1 MTNHGLLSSYG
12 LSNACIATRLNSK
25 VRQCRIL
32 ELDIP
37 PLESTLSDEQQRK
50 IYILDT
56 NVIIHD
62 PSSLQR
68 FDEHDV
74 ILPIVVLEE
83 MDKVKKGFDELA
95 RNVREA
101 SRQLDELSM
110 GCDDLSKGCPLPG
123 GGRLFFELNHRSLD
137 ILPDSLANGSGDN
150 RIIAVSLSVQQEH
163 PDRHVI
169 LVSKDINLRIKA
181 RALGLKTED
190 YRSDRVVSDLSVL
203 PSGKLRLDHSTWE
216 TMATDMEVLEH
227 DHGNHFVVSWPE
239 ETDLPFMNSFVVLP
253 GEREVAMRCTS
264 LDEQRRVHLQ
274 DTTSYRN
281 GRHAVWG
288 IQARNLEQ
296 NMAMNLLM
304 DADLDLVAMMGKAG
318 SGKTLLALAAGL
330 HQTLDMG
337 LYEKIL
343 VTRATVPMGQDIG
356 FLPGTEREK
365 LEPWMGAITDNLSI
379 LLGDEAQNISDIL
392 GQHRIEIAALSY
404 ARGRTF
410 TKTWLLVDEAQNLTP
425 HQMKTLVTRMGE
437 DSKLII
443 LGNNGQIDTPYLTAH
458 TNGLTQAVSAFAG
471 WEHGGHIAL
480 KASERSR
487 LAARAVDVL

>member
-1 MTNHGLLSSYG
+1 
-12 LSNACIATRLNSK
+12 LNDDK
-25 VRQCRIL
+25 
-32 ELDIP
+32 
-37 PLESTLSDEQQRK
+37 QRK

-110 GCDDLSKGCPLPG
+110 DCDDLSKGCPLPG
-123 GGRLFFELNHRSLD
+123 GGRLFFELNHRSLE
-137 ILPDSLANGSGDN
+137 ILPDSLAKGSGDN
-150 RIIAVSLSVQQEH
+150 RIIAVSMAVQQEH
-163 PDRHVI
+163 PDRHVV

-203 PSGKLRLDHSTWE
+203 PSGKVRLDHATWE
-216 TMATDMEVLEH
+216 TMANDMAVLEH
-227 DHGNHFVVSWPE
+227 DHGNHFVVTWPE
-239 ETDLPFMNSFVVLP
+239 AMELPFRNSFVILP
-253 GEREVAMRCTS
+253 GDREVAMRC
-264 LDEQRRVHLQ
+264 DDIDADNRKVHLQ
-274 DTTSYRN
+274 DIISYRHD
-281 GRHAVWG
+281 RHAVWG

-304 DADLDLVAMMGKAG
+304 DADLDLVAMMGLAG

-365 LEPWMGAITDNLSI
+365 LEPWMGAVTDNLSL
-379 LLGDEAQNISDIL
+379 LLGDEAQNIPDIL

-410 TKTWLLVDEAQNLTP
+410 TKTWLIVDEAQNLTP

-443 LGNNGQIDTPYLTAH
+443 LGNNAQIDTPYLTAH

-487 LAARAVDVL
+487 LASKAVEVL

>member
-1 MTNHGLLSSYG
+1 MNDVS
-12 LSNACIATRLNSK
+12 
-25 VRQCRIL
+25 
-32 ELDIP
+32 
-37 PLESTLSDEQQRK
+37 QRK

-62 PSSLQR
+62 PSSLQH

-83 MDKVKKGFDELA
+83 MDKVKKGLDELA

-101 SRQLDELSM
+101 SRTLDELSAD
-110 GCDDLSKGCPLPG
+110 CENLAEGCPLPG
-123 GGRLFFELNHRSLD
+123 GGRLFFEINHRSLNV
-137 ILPDSLANGSGDN
+137 LPDALANGSGDN
-150 RIIAVSLSVQQEH
+150 RIIAVTMSVQQEH
-163 PDRHVI
+163 PDRKVI

-203 PSGKLRLDHSTWE
+203 PSGKMRLTLEQWE
-216 TMATDMEVLEH
+216 QMAADMQILEH
-227 DHGNHFVVSWPE
+227 DHGNHFMINWPDE
-239 ETDLPFMNSFVVLP
+239 IVLPFKNSFVILP
-253 GEREVAMRCTS
+253 GDREVAMRCTAIE
-264 LDEQRRVHLQ
+264 DDRRVHLQ
-274 DTTSYRN
+274 DIISYRSS
-281 GRHAVWG
+281 RHAIWG
-288 IQARNLEQ
+288 IHARNLEQ

-304 DADLDLVAMMGKAG
+304 DAELDLVAMMGLAG

-337 LYEKIL
+337 IYEKIL
-343 VTRATVPMGQDIG
+343 VTRATVPMGQDLG

-365 LEPWMGAITDNLSI
+365 LEPWMGAVTDNLSI

-392 GQHRIEIAALSY
+392 GQHRIEIAALSF

-410 TKTWLLVDEAQNLTP
+410 TKTWLIVDEAQNLTP
-425 HQMKTLVTRMGE
+425 HEMKTLVTRMGE

-443 LGNNGQIDTPYLTAH
+443 LGNNAQIDTPYLTAY
-458 TNGLTQAVSAFAG
+458 TNGLTQAVSAFAD

-487 LAARAVDVL
+487 LAAKAVEVL

>member
-1 MTNHGLLSSYG
+1 MKN
-12 LSNACIATRLNSK
+12 NVA
-25 VRQCRIL
+25 
-32 ELDIP
+32 
-37 PLESTLSDEQQRK
+37 RK

-62 PSSLQR
+62 PNALQR

-74 ILPIVVLEE
+74 VLPIVVLEE
-83 MDKVKKGFDELA
+83 MDNVKKGLDELA

-101 SRQLDELSM
+101 SRQLDELSQEC
-110 GCDDLSKGCPLPG
+110 GDLSKGCPLPG
-123 GGRLFFELNHRSLD
+123 GGRLFFELNHRSTEL
-137 ILPDSLANGSGDN
+137 LPDSMTEGSADN
-150 RIIAVSLSVQQEH
+150 RIIAVAMYAQQEN
-163 PDRHVI
+163 PDRQVI

-190 YRSDRVVSDLSVL
+190 YRSDRVVTDLSIL
-203 PSGKLRLDHSTWE
+203 PSGKVRLDFSTWE
-216 TMATDMEVLEH
+216 AMAEGMVILEH
-227 DHGNHFVVSWPE
+227 DHGNHFVVHWP
-239 ETDLPFMNSFVVLP
+239 DNMALPFKNSFVILP
-253 GEREVAMRCTS
+253 GEREVAMRCS
-264 LDEQRRVHLQ
+264 EIESDQRRVHLI
-274 DTTSYRN
+274 DMLSYRHE
-281 GRHAVWG
+281 RHAVWG

-304 DADLDLVAMMGKAG
+304 DTELDLVAMMGLAG

-392 GQHRIEIAALSY
+392 GQNRIEIAALSY

-410 TKTWLLVDEAQNLTP
+410 TKTWLILDEAQNLTP
-425 HQMKTLVTRMGE
+425 HQMKTIVTRMGE

-443 LGNNGQIDTPYLTAH
+443 LGNNAQIDTPYLTAH
-458 TNGLTQAVSAFAG
+458 TNGLTLAVSAFAG

-487 LAARAVDVL
+487 LAAKAVEVL

>member
-1 MTNHGLLSSYG
+1 MT
-12 LSNACIATRLNSK
+12 
-25 VRQCRIL
+25 
-32 ELDIP
+32 ED
-37 PLESTLSDEQQRK
+37 QQRK

-110 GCDDLSKGCPLPG
+110 DCDDLSKGCPLPG
-123 GGRLFFELNHRSLD
+123 GGRLFFELNHRSLE

-150 RIIAVSLSVQQEH
+150 RIIAVSMAVQQEH

-203 PSGKLRLDHSTWE
+203 PSGKVRLDHATWE
-216 TMATDMEVLEH
+216 AMANDMAVLEH
-227 DHGNHFVVSWPE
+227 DHGNHFVVTWPE
-239 ETDLPFMNSFVVLP
+239 EMDLPFMNSFVILP
-253 GEREVAMRCTS
+253 GDREVAMRC
-264 LDEQRRVHLQ
+264 DDIDKDNRKVHLQ
-274 DTTSYRN
+274 DITSYRHD
-281 GRHAVWG
+281 RHAVWG

-304 DADLDLVAMMGKAG
+304 DADLDLVSMMGLAG

-410 TKTWLLVDEAQNLTP
+410 TKTWLIIDEAQNLTP

-443 LGNNGQIDTPYLTAH
+443 LGNNAQIDTPYLTPH

-487 LAARAVDVL
+487 LAAKAVEVL

>member
-1 MTNHGLLSSYG
+1 
-12 LSNACIATRLNSK
+12 LSN
-25 VRQCRIL
+25 
-32 ELDIP
+32 ELP
-37 PLESTLSDEQQRK
+37 RK

-62 PSSLQR
+62 PNALQR

-74 ILPIVVLEE
+74 VLPIVVLEE
-83 MDKVKKGFDELA
+83 MDHVKKGMDELA

-101 SRQLDELSM
+101 SRQLDELSQEC
-110 GCDDLSKGCPLPG
+110 GDLSKGCPLPG
-123 GGRLFFELNHRSLD
+123 GGRLFFELKHCAD
-137 ILPDSLANGSGDN
+137 TILPDSFSNSSADN
-150 RIIAVSLSVQQEH
+150 RIIAVAMSAKKDNPSRQ
-163 PDRHVI
+163 VI

-181 RALGLKTED
+181 RALGLNTED

-203 PSGKLRLDHSTWE
+203 PSGKLRLDLETWE
-216 TMATDMEVLEH
+216 KMAEHMDVLEH
-227 DHGNHFVVSWPE
+227 DHGNHFVITWPDD
-239 ETDLPFMNSFVVLP
+239 TPLPFKNSFVILP
-253 GEREVAMRCTS
+253 GDREIAMQCNNIETNS
-264 LDEQRRVHLQ
+264 RRVHLT
-274 DTTSYRN
+274 DILSYRHE
-281 GRHAVWG
+281 RHAVWG
-288 IQARNLEQ
+288 IQARNIEQ

-304 DADLDLVAMMGKAG
+304 DADLDLVAMMGMAG

-410 TKTWLLVDEAQNLTP
+410 TKTWLIIDEAQNLTP
-425 HQMKTLVTRMGE
+425 HQMKTMVTRMGE

-443 LGNNGQIDTPYLTAH
+443 LGNNAQIDTPYLTAH

-487 LAARAVDVL
+487 LAAKAVEVL

>member
-1 MTNHGLLSSYG
+1 M
-12 LSNACIATRLNSK
+12 
-25 VRQCRIL
+25 
-32 ELDIP
+32 
-37 PLESTLSDEQQRK
+37 SDDLQRK

-74 ILPIVVLEE
+74 VLPIVVLED

-101 SRQLDELSM
+101 SRQLDELSLD
-110 GCDDLSKGCPLPG
+110 CEDLSKGCPLPG
-123 GGRLFFELNHRSLD
+123 GGKLFFEINHRSLD
-137 ILPDSLANGSGDN
+137 ILPESLAKGSGDN
-150 RIIAVSLSVQQEH
+150 RIIAVSLSIQQEH
-163 PDRHVI
+163 PDRHVV

-181 RALGLKTED
+181 RALGLRTED

-203 PSGKLRLDHSTWE
+203 PSGKVRLDLPAWE
-216 TMATDMEVLEH
+216 SMAEGMDVLEH
-227 DHGNHFVVSWPE
+227 DHGNHFVVRWPE
-239 ETDLPFMNSFVVLP
+239 AMDLPYMNSFVILP
-253 GEREVAMRCTS
+253 GDREVAMQCTE
-264 LDEQRRVHLQ
+264 LAEDRRVHLQ
-274 DTTSYRN
+274 DIYSYRHE
-281 GRHAVWG
+281 RHAIWG
-288 IQARNLEQ
+288 IQARNMEQ

-304 DADLDLVAMMGKAG
+304 DAELDLVAMMGLAG

-337 LYEKIL
+337 IYEKIL

-356 FLPGTEREK
+356 FLPGSEREK

-410 TKTWLLVDEAQNLTP
+410 TKTWLIVDEAQNLTP

-443 LGNNGQIDTPYLTAH
+443 LGNNAQIDTPYLTAH
-458 TNGLTQAVSAFAG
+458 TNGLTQAVSAFAD
-471 WEHGGHIAL
+471 WEYAGHIAL

-487 LAARAVDVL
+487 LAARAVAVL

>member
-1 MTNHGLLSSYG
+1 MHCPNHLRSGR
-12 LSNACIATRLNSK
+12 IALN
-25 VRQCRIL
+25 
-32 ELDIP
+32 
-37 PLESTLSDEQQRK
+37 DEQQRK

-62 PSSLQR
+62 PASLQR

-110 GCDDLSKGCPLPG
+110 DCDDLTKGCPLPG
-123 GGRLFFELNHRSLD
+123 GGRLFFELNHRSLEV
-137 ILPDSLANGSGDN
+137 LPDSLANGSGDN
-150 RIIAVSLSVQQEH
+150 RIIAVSMAVQQEH

-203 PSGKLRLDHSTWE
+203 PSGKLRLDMETWE
-216 TMATDMEVLEH
+216 TMANDMVVQDDH
-227 DHGNHFVVSWPE
+227 DRGNHFVVKWPDE
-239 ETDLPFMNSFVVLP
+239 MELPFMNSFIILP
-253 GEREVAMRCTS
+253 GDREVAMRCTEIEE
-264 LDEQRRVHLQ
+264 DRRVHMQ
-274 DTTSYRN
+274 DIVSYRHE
-281 GRHAVWG
+281 RHAIWG

-304 DADLDLVAMMGKAG
+304 DADLDLVAMMGLAG

-365 LEPWMGAITDNLSI
+365 LEPWMGAVTDNLSI

-410 TKTWLLVDEAQNLTP
+410 TKTWLIIDEAQNLTP

-443 LGNNGQIDTPYLTAH
+443 LGNNAQIDTPYLTAH

-487 LAARAVDVL
+487 LAARAVEVL

>member
-1 MTNHGLLSSYG
+1 M
-12 LSNACIATRLNSK
+12 
-25 VRQCRIL
+25 
-32 ELDIP
+32 
-37 PLESTLSDEQQRK
+37 SDEQQRK

-110 GCDDLSKGCPLPG
+110 GCDDLSEGCPLPG

-137 ILPDSLANGSGDN
+137 ILPDSLAKGSGDN

-203 PSGKLRLDHSTWE
+203 PSGKLRLDHGTWE

-274 DTTSYRN
+274 DITSYRN

-487 LAARAVDVL
+487 LAAKAVEVL

>member
-1 MTNHGLLSSYG
+1 M
-12 LSNACIATRLNSK
+12 
-25 VRQCRIL
+25 
-32 ELDIP
+32 
-37 PLESTLSDEQQRK
+37 SDELPRK

-62 PSSLQR
+62 PNALQR

-74 ILPIVVLEE
+74 VLPIVVLEE
-83 MDKVKKGFDELA
+83 MDNVKKGLDELA

-110 GCDDLSKGCPLPG
+110 ECGDLSKGCPLPG
-123 GGRLFFELNHRSLD
+123 GGRLFFELNHRSSEL
-137 ILPDSLANGSGDN
+137 LPDSLSDGSADN
-150 RIIAVSLSVQQEH
+150 RIIAVAMSAQQEH
-163 PDRHVI
+163 PNRHVI

-190 YRSDRVVSDLSVL
+190 YRSDRVISDLSVL
-203 PSGKLRLDHSTWE
+203 PSGKVRLDFDTWE
-216 TMATDMEVLEH
+216 IMAGDMDVLEH
-227 DHGNHFVVSWPE
+227 DHGNHFVVTWP
-239 ETDLPFMNSFVVLP
+239 DDMALPFKNTFVILP
-253 GEREVAMRCTS
+253 GDREVAMRC
-264 LDEQRRVHLQ
+264 DKIEADQRRVHLF
-274 DTTSYRN
+274 DVSSYRHE
-281 GRHAVWG
+281 RHSVWG

-304 DADLDLVAMMGKAG
+304 DADLDLVSMMGLAG

-365 LEPWMGAITDNLSI
+365 LEPWMGAITDNLSL

-392 GQHRIEIAALSY
+392 GQNRIEIAALSY

-410 TKTWLLVDEAQNLTP
+410 TKTWLIVDEAQNLTP
-425 HQMKTLVTRMGE
+425 HQMKTIVTRVGE

-443 LGNNGQIDTPYLTAH
+443 LGNNAQIDTPYLTAH
-458 TNGLTQAVSAFAG
+458 TNGLTLAVSAFAE
-471 WEHGGHIAL
+471 WEHSGHIAL

-487 LAARAVDVL
+487 LAAKAVEVL